1 VLDEPRNCLDNRAA
15 RIDSTVSIVVVRLGP
30 AKVSHNTIPAIPGDV
45 AAACDLG
52 GGTPARAVLAA
63 AALGNNAFER

>member
-1 VLDEPRNCLDNRAA
+1 MH
-15 RIDSTVSIVVVRLGP
+15 STVSVVVVRLGP
-30 AKVSHNTIPAIPGDV
+30 AKVSHHTIPAIPGDA